1 MRSRSGGVEV
11 LEDGTVVEYHEE
23 ETEEVKLQR
32 KEFAKFK
39 FTLLET
45 VAADPM
51 RKSPHLVSLMVLAGQ
66 MANYQ
71 TREFYL
77 SITSIMVKG
86 NIGSRETAKTVRRDA
101 VRLGYFVAVPGK
113 TGPDGE
119 QIYKL
124 SNPRLLDVR
133 DHVAA
138 ALEKRNEDAAREK
151 REYRNKLKLKTL
163 GGLENGPPDFERGAN
178 NCVDGGLITVPNTL
192 DDTSDIILHE
202 KEAYYPDN
210 SYASVKDGDED
221 KIPYPQPENEQ
232 EADRM
237 LAEICDGFAPPA
249 IIRDVLRGFLKAG
262 NLTPEKARGMLS
274 PQPRERDA
282 A

>member
-11 LEDGTVVEYHEE
+11 LDDGTVVEYREE
-23 ETEEVKLQR
+23 ETQEAKRQR
-32 KEFAKFK
+32 TEFAAFK
-39 FTLLET
+39 FSLLET
-45 VAADPM
+45 VAADPK
-51 RKSPHLVSLMVLAGQ
+51 RKSPHLVGLMVLAGK
-66 MANYQ
+66 MANYE

-77 SITSIMVKG
+77 SITSIMVMAK
-86 NIGSRETAKTVRRDA
+86 IGSRETAKAVRRDA
-101 VRLGYFVAVPGK
+101 VRLGYFVAVSGK

-124 SNPRLLDVR
+124 SNPRLLDVK

-163 GGLENGPPDFERGAN
+163 GGLENGPPDLERGAN
-178 NCVDGGLITVPNTL
+178 NCVDRGLITVPNTL

-202 KEAYYPDN
+202 EETYYPDN

-221 KIPYPQPENEQ
+221 KIPYPRPENEQ

-237 LAEICDGFAPPA
+237 LAEICDGFAPEA
-249 IIRDVLRGFLKAG
+249 IIREVLRGFLTAG
-262 NLTPEKARGMLS
+262 NLTPEKARKMLA
-274 PQPRERDA
+274 PQPREREA